1 MQFDDYNYNQY
12 NSYVLIEE
20 PAKQEER
27 DKITKERKLIA
38 KGKSK
43 KTVDDGSSNQQL
55 SEKNFENYPEKQY
68 FHDAIRIEP
77 LSGEEGETVG

>member
-43 KTVDDGSSNQQL
+43 KTVDDGSSNQ
-55 SEKNFENYPEKQY
+55 
-68 FHDAIRIEP
+68 
-77 LSGEEGETVG
+77 